1 MKVEAWRQ
9 WMRGKT
15 VLSSD
20 AEAQL
25 NDALLVAFDSRLLT
39 PPLAASTLFIA
50 IQGAWHDGHNFLE
63 EAHRQG
69 VRFFLVAEGAKLPAL
84 PDSDVVA
91 VPDVILAWQSLA
103 TDWRLSWGKT
113 VIAITGSNGKTTV
126 KEWLTSLLAPAVH
139 VHSSPRSYNS
149 QIGVPLSLWDLHDD
163 HEVALIEAGI
173 SQPHEMERHARTIQ
187 PEFGVLTHLGSSHL
201 DAFEH
206 EEQLLDEKLKLFGTC
221 DWVAMPGSLVGAQ
234 QKLEAQGCKVI
245 TWGEGE
251 GHELIV
257 RSQAT
262 SSGRVIQATWEGTNY
277 NWTLPFSSEIGFRNA
292 MTAALVA
299 LQWGVNGHQVRP
311 VLRRLKDLDM
321 RMQRLRSRS
330 GAWVLSDAYTND
342 WDALTLAL
350 TDLDQL
356 AGSFPKAAIIGPI
369 PALERS
375 DSSRLIQLLEST
387 SIQHVWLIGP
397 TWTSLL
403 RDVFPP
409 EMLVENFETTEL
421 ALAHL
426 QKHPNAFSGQH
437 VLIKG
442 PRVEQFERFHPLL
455 LQRGHMTQLN
465 LDLDAVEHNLRTFRA
480 HVRQH
485 SGTNTNILAVIK
497 ASAYGTNGPALA
509 RLLQFHGVDLM
520 AVACTEE
527 GVELRKNGLSMRVLV
542 LNPEPDTFSTLLQ
555 YRLEPT
561 LHNFEQLE
569 LFSQAVETS
578 AQTAPWPVHI
588 KVDTGMHRLGFSS
601 ETWPQ
606 LHTTLQEVKQLDV
619 KSVFSHLASADDV
632 SQDRRTQK
640 QFQSFHRALEVLG
653 HSNSA
658 FKTHILNTAGFIRF
672 PEQAGDYVR
681 IGIGL
686 FGVRVAEFPS
696 DLELQPAVQ
705 FTTVISAIHTIA
717 PGDGIGYGLTD
728 SSDATRQVATL
739 PVGYADGFPR
749 HLSHGKGHVAI
760 HGKLAPVVGKVCM
773 DMVMVDVSDIPLA
786 QPGDAVELFG
796 STVTIESFAEAAGTI
811 PYEIL
816 TRIPARVHRTQ
827 RGK

>member
-1 MKVEAWRQ
+1 MRVEAWRQ
-9 WMRGKT
+9 WTRGKT
-15 VLSSD
+15 VLAADAQSD
-20 AEAQL
+20 L
-25 NDALLVAFDSRLLT
+25 NDVLLVAFDSRLLN

-63 EAHRQG
+63 EAHRLG
-69 VRFFLVAEGAKLPAL
+69 VRYFLVAEGAKLPAL
-84 PDSDVVA
+84 PDSDVVTA
-91 VPDVILAWQSLA
+91 PDVIQAWQSLA

-126 KEWLTSLLAPAVH
+126 KEWLSSLLAPAVH

-149 QIGVPLSLWDLHDD
+149 QIGVPMSLWDLHDD
-163 HEVALIEAGI
+163 HQVALIEAGV
-173 SQPHEMERHARTIQ
+173 SQPDEMERHARTIQ
-187 PEFGVLTHLGSSHL
+187 PEFGVLTHLGSSHI
-201 DAFEH
+201 DAFED
-206 EEQLLDEKLKLFGTC
+206 EEHLLDEKLKLFGTC
-221 DWVAMPGSLVGAQ
+221 DWVAMPGSLIEAK
-234 QKLEAQGCKVI
+234 QKLQDRGCKVI
-245 TWGEGE
+245 TWGKDEH
-251 GHELIV
+251 HELIV
-257 RSQAT
+257 QSHAT
-262 SSGRVIQATWEGTNY
+262 SSGRVIQATWKETIY

-292 MTAALVA
+292 MTAVLVA
-299 LQWGVNGHQVRP
+299 LQWGVNGQQVRP
-311 VLRRLKDLDM
+311 VLRRLQDLDM

-369 PALERS
+369 PALAPS
-375 DSSRLIQLLEST
+375 DSSRLVQLLEST
-387 SIQHVWLIGP
+387 SVHHVWLIGP
-397 TWTSLL
+397 TWNSLL
-403 RDVFPP
+403 HALFPSGMRI
-409 EMLVENFETTEL
+409 EHFESTDL

-426 QKHPNAFSGQH
+426 QKHPNAFLGQH

-485 SGTNTNILAVIK
+485 SGTDTNILAVIK

-569 LFSQAVETS
+569 LFSQAVATFS
-578 AQTAPWPVHI
+578 PSDSWPIHI
-588 KVDTGMHRLGFSS
+588 KLDTGMHRLGFSRDQ
-601 ETWPQ
+601 WPQ
-606 LHTTLQEVKQLDV
+606 LHTTLQQIQQLEV
-619 KSVFSHLASADDV
+619 KSVFSHLASADDD
-632 SQDRRTQK
+632 SQDHRTQQ
-640 QFQSFHRALEVLG
+640 QFQAFHQALRVLG
-653 HSNSA
+653 HAKGA

-717 PGDGIGYGLTD
+717 PGHGIGYGLTD
-728 SSDATRQVATL
+728 ATDATRQVATL

-749 HLSHGKGHVAI
+749 HLSHGKGRVAI

-773 DMVMVDVSDIPLA
+773 DMVMVDVTDIPLA

-796 STVTIESFAEAAGTI
+796 KTVTIESFAQSAGTI